1 MFPFGVITG
10 LVIGGATGITVGLL
24 TDKRSKIRKN
34 AKRAMRTMNEFVDQ
48 MQAYPDIQTIYFIT
62 DSEKSFRDMSNQ
74 FANTTTYQLYRDYLD
89 NFRINIGR

>member
-1 MFPFGVITG
+1 MNNLMFPFGVITG

-48 MQAYPDIQTIYFIT
+48 MADIA
-62 DSEKSFRDMSNQ
+62 K
-74 FANTTTYQLYRDYLD
+74 
-89 NFRINIGR
+89 

>member
-1 MFPFGVITG
+1 MHVDGIFGSKENGKHGEGDDMNNLMFPFGVITG

-48 MQAYPDIQTIYFIT
+48 MADIA
-62 DSEKSFRDMSNQ
+62 K
-74 FANTTTYQLYRDYLD
+74 
-89 NFRINIGR
+89 

>member
-1 MFPFGVITG
+1 MKGKLMFPFGVITG

-48 MQAYPDIQTIYFIT
+48 MADIA
-62 DSEKSFRDMSNQ
+62 K
-74 FANTTTYQLYRDYLD
+74 
-89 NFRINIGR
+89 

>member
-1 MFPFGVITG
+1 MEGKLMFPFGVITG

-48 MQAYPDIQTIYFIT
+48 MADIA
-62 DSEKSFRDMSNQ
+62 K
-74 FANTTTYQLYRDYLD
+74 
-89 NFRINIGR
+89 

>member
-34 AKRAMRTMNEFVDQ
+34 AKSAMRTMNEFVDQ
-48 MQAYPDIQTIYFIT
+48 MADIA
-62 DSEKSFRDMSNQ
+62 K
-74 FANTTTYQLYRDYLD
+74 
-89 NFRINIGR
+89 

>member
-10 LVIGGATGITVGLL
+10 LVIGGATGITVGLM

-48 MQAYPDIQTIYFIT
+48 VADIT
-62 DSEKSFRDMSNQ
+62 K
-74 FANTTTYQLYRDYLD
+74 
-89 NFRINIGR
+89 

>member
-1 MFPFGVITG
+1 MAGKLMFPFGVITG

-48 MQAYPDIQTIYFIT
+48 MADIA
-62 DSEKSFRDMSNQ
+62 K
-74 FANTTTYQLYRDYLD
+74 
-89 NFRINIGR
+89 

>member
-1 MFPFGVITG
+1 MAGKLMFPFGVITG

-48 MQAYPDIQTIYFIT
+48 MADIV
-62 DSEKSFRDMSNQ
+62 K
-74 FANTTTYQLYRDYLD
+74 
-89 NFRINIGR
+89 